1 MYLRQLPK
9 NQNGKTLL
17 VLTRSVRDGK
27 RTIKQTV
34 EQLGFLEDLTGTGP
48 GQYKD
53 PIAYFKEYA
62 RLKTLEENERKQQVT
77 LTYQANEP
85 IAQSTANRK
94 NIGYLPLS
102 KLYAELEIPQFMA
115 NRQRNLNISYNLD
128 SIFRLL
134 VFSRVLFPDSK
145 KQTYEQ
151 RARFFE
157 RFNFSLD
164 DVYRSLSLFHQ
175 YADDLKA
182 FMHKRVCERYN
193 RQTDLVFYDV
203 TNYYFEIEQPD
214 ELRKRGV
221 SKEHRPNPI
230 VQMGLL
236 MDQKGLPVSYELF
249 SGNTNDCETLMPVL
263 HKVRQDFDIGRFI
276 VVADRGLNTSNNT
289 AMALAKGDGYIY
301 GQSILKASEAMKA
314 YCLEEDG
321 YTGYQDS
328 ESGFKIK
335 SRIMP
340 RTIHLENK
348 AGNMVAVTIDEKQI
362 FFYSEKYAKRTRAKR
377 QEALDKAVKL
387 IAFPSKYLS
396 AAQQGVK
403 KYIQGLQV
411 DSETGEILNT
421 QQALFLDEEKIA
433 QEAQYDG
440 YYAVVTSELD
450 MPDAKVM
457 DHYKGL
463 WQIEESFCLT
473 KSDLEARPVYVSTK
487 DHINAHFLTCFVAL
501 LLLRLVQLKTH
512 HAYPAGQLLHAM
524 RQMNGTL
531 LPNKEYIFDYYSDVV
546 NALGNAFDI
555 DLNRRFL
562 NKKEISM
569 MRKPD

>member
-1 MYLRQLPK
+1 MFLKTIYEKKTGRTFLNIVRSRRV
-9 NQNGKTLL
+9 NGKNIHET
-17 VLTRSVRDGK
+17 VQSVGYIDELTA
-27 RTIKQTV
+27 
-34 EQLGFLEDLTGTGP
+34 L
-48 GQYKD
+48 YND
-53 PIAYFKEYA
+53 PVAHFKEIA
-62 RLKTLEENERKQQVT
+62 RKMTIAEKEAHAAIT
-77 LTYQANEP
+77 LTFSVADTMKSG
-85 IAQSTANRK
+85 QSNRK

-102 KLYAELEIPQFMA
+102 KLYTELEIPKFMA
-115 NRQRNLNISYNLD
+115 NRQRNLKISYNLD
-128 SIFRLL
+128 RLFRLL

-145 KQTYEQ
+145 KKTYEQ
-151 RARFFE
+151 RALFFE

-164 DVYRSLSLFHQ
+164 DVYRSLGLFHQ

-182 FMHKRVCERYN
+182 FLHKRVCEQYDRK
-193 RQTDLVFYDV
+193 TDLVFYDV

-230 VQMGLL
+230 IQMGLL

-263 HKVRQDFDIGRFI
+263 QKVRQDFDIGRFI

-289 AMALAKGDGYIY
+289 AMALAKRDGYIY

-314 YCLEEDG
+314 YCLKEDG
-321 YTGYQDS
+321 YTCYQYR

-335 SRIMP
+335 SRIAP
-340 RTIHLENK
+340 RTIRVENA
-348 AGNMVAVTIDEKQI
+348 AGKMVEVTIDEKQI

-377 QEALDKAVKL
+377 QEALDKALKL
-387 IAFPSKYLS
+387 IASPSSYLS

-411 DSETGEILNT
+411 DAKTGEILDT
-421 QQALFLDEEKIA
+421 QQTLFLDEEKIV

-450 MPDAKVM
+450 MPDTTVM

-463 WQIEESFCLT
+463 WQIEESFRLT
-473 KSDLEARPVYVSTK
+473 KSDLEARPVYVSTQ

-501 LLLRLVQLKTH
+501 LLLRLVQLKTNH
-512 HAYPAGQLLHAM
+512 EYPAGQLLEAM
-524 RQMNGTL
+524 RNANGTIL
-531 LPNKEYIFDYYSDVV
+531 DNGYYVFDFY
-546 NALGNAFDI
+546 NECLEQLGNCFNI
-555 DLNRRFL
+555 DYTKKFL
-562 NKKEISM
+562 NKSVIQTMK
-569 MRKPD
+569 K